1 MEVNFKNDFTSWCD
15 LNSVQESAL
24 KQTQTFSV
32 FLEGG
37 YVSKQSVVVC
47 RRGVLQNNLVL
58 WQAACKMPNLDESN
72 RIEHHAEK
80 NKMQKLLPIGMNRS
94 IIAIGTMWLLNI
106 CQARYSF
113 VVLPQPSVS
122 IFSNHQQCLLSKRQT
137 GPGISKHPVTEC
149 DNKVESWPFFVSP
162 APIFR
167 KYLSDCNFLLS
178 FPNVI
183 SFGLVTFSNPE
194 LFQWR

>member
-24 KQTQTFSV
+24 KQTQTFSFQFSV

-37 YVSKQSVVVC
+37 YVSKQSVVV
-47 RRGVLQNNLVL
+47 RWRGVLQNNLVL

-80 NKMQKLLPIGMNRS
+80 NKMQKLLPIGMDRS

-106 CQARYSF
+106 C
-113 VVLPQPSVS
+113 
-122 IFSNHQQCLLSKRQT
+122 
-137 GPGISKHPVTEC
+137 
-149 DNKVESWPFFVSP
+149 
-162 APIFR
+162 
-167 KYLSDCNFLLS
+167 
-178 FPNVI
+178 
-183 SFGLVTFSNPE
+183 
-194 LFQWR
+194 

>member
-24 KQTQTFSV
+24 QQTQTFSV

-37 YVSKQSVVVC
+37 YVSKQSVVVR

-72 RIEHHAEK
+72 RIEHHADR
-80 NKMQKLLPIGMNRS
+80 NGSIDYCNR
-94 IIAIGTMWLLNI
+94 WLLNI

-149 DNKVESWPFFVSP
+149 DNKVEIRP
-162 APIFR
+162 AQLQLAIFC
-167 KYLSDCNFLLS
+167 LPCTNF
-178 FPNVI
+178 
-183 SFGLVTFSNPE
+183 
-194 LFQWR
+194 

>member
-1 MEVNFKNDFTSWCD
+1 MR
-15 LNSVQESAL
+15 L
-24 KQTQTFSV
+24 KQCSRKYIKTNPNLQFSV

-37 YVSKQSVVVC
+37 YVSKQSVVV
-47 RRGVLQNNLVL
+47 RWRGVLQNNLVL

-80 NKMQKLLPIGMNRS
+80 NKMQKLLPIGMDRS

-149 DNKVESWPFFVSP
+149 DNKVEIRP
-162 APIFR
+162 AQLQLAIFC
-167 KYLSDCNFLLS
+167 LPCTNF
-178 FPNVI
+178 
-183 SFGLVTFSNPE
+183 
-194 LFQWR
+194 